1 MPSLPIIIIIK
12 VLIVIVKVTENVFLA
27 LSQPYKFCMEMG
39 FMFKVLDI
47 FYFISFVF
55 RLFFSGNQPLMSLRE
70 WCINCY
76 KLSKEMPVFWCCKF
90 FTLLSFFFRTLLGF
104 RWAYVIYS
112 ENWALNRVT
121 TQTWKLNSMTFPWHS
136 SCFQSLRKH

>member
-1 MPSLPIIIIIK
+1 M
-12 VLIVIVKVTENVFLA
+12 F
-27 LSQPYKFCMEMG
+27 SQPYLSHTNSLFWIWYYCNIDKQHIKTPKKFIGYETRNSG
-39 FMFKVLDI
+39 LFFHL
-47 FYFISFVF
+47 ISFVF